1 MTDGYELDYYER
13 REQQERA
20 LAARAID
27 PAIAAIHAKMAED
40 YAALIDE
47 GRLAKRLNAGRSV
60 TARPVAVG
68 GQRAETVRKLS
79 GSLVS
84 YFGVDTAAVVDCQI
98 KAATGEAR
106 MTWEAIAA
114 HLSAPGIVPGT
125 DV

>member
-1 MTDGYELDYYER
+1 MTEGNELEYYER

-27 PAIAAIHAKMAED
+27 PTIAAIHAKMAED

-47 GRLAKRLNAGRSV
+47 GRLAKRLTAGRPA
-60 TARPVAVG
+60 ARPLAIAG
-68 GQRAETVRKLS
+68 HRAETVRKLS

-84 YFGVDTAAVVDCQI
+84 YFGADTPTVVDCQI
-98 KAATGEAR
+98 KAATGDAR
-106 MTWEAIAA
+106 TTWEAIAA
-114 HLSAPGIVPGT
+114 HLSAPDIVPDT